1 MSIGAIATL
10 VLALALAAPARSEV
24 KSVTPSGFEVATV
37 TTIAAPA
44 ERVYAAFGEVARWW
58 SPSHTFSKD
67 AANLSLELRAGS
79 CFLRATEGWRLG
91 AASASRLCRAG

>member
-44 ERVYAAFGEVARWW
+44 ERVYAGSARSPVGGARLTPSRRTPRTSVSSCAPAAAF
-58 SPSHTFSKD
+58 
-67 AANLSLELRAGS
+67 
-79 CFLRATEGWRLG
+79 
-91 AASASRLCRAG
+91 ASD